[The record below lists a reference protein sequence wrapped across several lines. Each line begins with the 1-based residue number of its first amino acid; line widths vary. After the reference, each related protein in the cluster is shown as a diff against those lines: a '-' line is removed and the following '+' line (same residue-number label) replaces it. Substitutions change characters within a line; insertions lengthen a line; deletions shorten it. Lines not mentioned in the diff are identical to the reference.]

1 MATKSERIRQGV
13 GAAGRRREQALHGG
27 GAQGEGAARKGG
39 PHLPGVDAAGRES
52 VVAVGT
58 WECVIFFF
66 SFAHRDLIFLSY
78 KRLSSTY

>member
-52 VVAVGT
+52 WPSGLGSA
-58 WECVIFFF
+58 WHFF
-66 SFAHRDLIFLSY
+66 SFADHDLVF
-78 KRLSSTY
+78 